1 MILEFNQQ
9 NLDNISNEFIDN
21 QNFVHITFPRL
32 KSLLA
37 IKKELKEMAN
47 LSWFVEFNHINTN
60 KNRVFINYTHT
71 KGDDLSFFYEIPLN
85 QRFELRA
92 YLANSSVHFID
103 LYNFL
108 LEKKI
113 LTEDQ
118 YQLKAEYHTIPH
130 FILNTEVKRYDTR
143 ILNCNNSVENYIDL
157 KVDVSLKDEIE
168 SNIKKFNSIY
178 EQILNQFKI

>member
-1 MILEFNQQ
+1 MIFEFNQQ
-9 NLDNISNEFIDN
+9 SLNKISNEFSNN
-21 QNFVHITFPRL
+21 QNFMHIIFPRL

-37 IKKELKEMAN
+37 IKKDLKEISSIN
-47 LSWFVEFNHINTN
+47 WFIEFNHTNIN
-60 KNRVFINYTHT
+60 KNRLFINYTHN
-71 KGDDLSFFYEIPLN
+71 KGDDLSFYYEIPLT

-92 YLANSSVHFID
+92 YIANSSVHFID

-108 LEKKI
+108 LEKNI
-113 LTEDQ
+113 LTKDQ

-130 FILNTEVKRYDTR
+130 FILNRKVKRFDTG
-143 ILNCNNSVENYIDL
+143 ILNFNNSAKNYDDL